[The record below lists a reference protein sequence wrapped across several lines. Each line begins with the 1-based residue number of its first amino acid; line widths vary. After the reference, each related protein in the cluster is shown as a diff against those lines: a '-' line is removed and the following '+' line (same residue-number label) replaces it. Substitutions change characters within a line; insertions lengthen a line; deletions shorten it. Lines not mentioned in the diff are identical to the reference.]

1 MKVITNCL
9 CTAFEEVLNLTEN
22 ISTLCVHGVKD
33 TNNTTGAITVPV
45 YQSATF
51 AHPSVGESTG
61 YDYSR
66 LQNPTRDALEKT
78 IAALDGGIEA
88 MAFSSGM
95 AALTVLCELF
105 SPGDHIIATNDLYGG
120 SVRLLDNVVKK
131 NGVEVDYI
139 NTGDLELVKSKIKP
153 NTKALFVE
161 SPSNP
166 MMQVSDIEK
175 LAKISKEN
183 GFLFIVDNTFLTPV
197 FQKPLS
203 LGADIVVYSGTK
215 YLGGHND
222 TLAGF
227 LVTNS
232 TELSEKLRFI
242 YKTIGACLAPWDCFL
257 ILRGLK
263 TLALR
268 MERIT
273 ENARKIAAW
282 LGTRPEVE
290 KVLYC
295 GKSGMISFV
304 TDSEETAVK
313 ILGNVKIIAFA
324 ESLGGVETLITYPIM
339 QTHADVP
346 QSVRETLGINERL
359 LRLSV
364 GIEHA
369 DDLIADLEAA
379 LA

>member
-1 MKVITNCL
+1 MTNI
-9 CTAFEEVLNLTEN
+9 N
-22 ISTLCVHGVKD
+22 TLCVHGAKD
-33 TNNTTGAITVPV
+33 VNNTTGAITVPV

-78 IAALDGGIEA
+78 IAALDGGIDA

-95 AALTVLCELF
+95 AALNTLCELF
-105 SPGDHIIATNDLYGG
+105 SPHDHIIATNDLYGG
-120 SVRLLDNVVKK
+120 SVRLLDNIVKK
-131 NGVEVDYI
+131 NGTLIDYI

-166 MMQVSDIEK
+166 MMQISDIEK
-175 LAKISKEN
+175 LAKISKAN
-183 GFLFIVDNTFLTPV
+183 DFLLIVDNTFLTPIY
-197 FQKPLS
+197 QQPLS
-203 LGADIVVYSGTK
+203 LGADVVVYSGTK

-227 LVTNS
+227 LVTNRAD
-232 TELSEKLRFI
+232 LSEKLRFI

-257 ILRGLK
+257 IQRGLK

-282 LGTRPEVE
+282 LSNRPEVE

-304 TDSEETAVK
+304 TDSEKTAVK

-346 QSVRETLGINERL
+346 QNVRERLGINERL

-364 GIEHA
+364 GIEYA
-369 DDLIADLEAA
+369 DDLIADLECA

>member
-1 MKVITNCL
+1 MTVSIN
-9 CTAFEEVLNLTEN
+9 
-22 ISTLCVHGVKD
+22 TLCVHGAKD
-33 TNNTTGAITVPV
+33 VNNTTGAVTVPV
-45 YQSATF
+45 YQTATF
-51 AHPSVGESTG
+51 AHPSVGQSTG

-78 IAALDGGIEA
+78 VAALDGGIDA

-95 AALTVLCELF
+95 AAITVLCELF

-120 SVRLLDNVVKK
+120 SVRLLDNIVKK

-139 NTGDLELVKSKIKP
+139 NTGDSELVKSKIKP

-166 MMQVSDIEK
+166 MMQVSDIAE

-183 GFLFIVDNTFLTPV
+183 GILFIVDNTFLTPIY
-197 FQKPLS
+197 QKPLS

-222 TLAGF
+222 TLSGF
-227 LVTNS
+227 LVTNRVD
-232 TELSEKLRFI
+232 LSEKLRFI

-257 ILRGLK
+257 IQRGLK

-273 ENARKIAAW
+273 ENARKIACW
-282 LGTRPEVE
+282 LGTRAEVE

-295 GKSGMISFV
+295 GQSGMISFV
-304 TDSEETAVK
+304 TDSEKTAVK
-313 ILGNVKIIAFA
+313 ILENVKIISFA

-346 QSVRETLGINERL
+346 VNVREALGINERL

-364 GIEHA
+364 GIEYA

>member
-1 MKVITNCL
+1 MTTNI
-9 CTAFEEVLNLTEN
+9 N
-22 ISTLCVHGVKD
+22 TLCVHGAKD
-33 TNNTTGAITVPV
+33 VNNTTGAITVPV
-45 YQSATF
+45 YQTATF
-51 AHPSVGESTG
+51 AHPSVGQSTG
-61 YDYSR
+61 FDYSR

-78 IAALDGGIEA
+78 IASLDGGVDA

-95 AALTVLCELF
+95 AALTVLSELF

-139 NTGDLELVKSKIKP
+139 NTGDLELVKSKIKS

-166 MMQVSDIEK
+166 MMQVSNIAK
-175 LAKISKEN
+175 LAEISKAN
-183 GFLFIVDNTFLTPV
+183 DFLFIVDNTFLTPIY
-197 FQKPLS
+197 QKPLS
-203 LGADIVVYSGTK
+203 LGADIVLYSGTK
-215 YLGGHND
+215 YLSGHND
-222 TLAGF
+222 TLSGF
-227 LVTNS
+227 LVTNRA
-232 TELSEKLRFI
+232 EISEKLRFI

-257 ILRGLK
+257 VQRGLK

-273 ENARKIAAW
+273 ENARKIADW

-290 KVLYC
+290 KFFYC
-295 GKSGMISFV
+295 GKSGMISFI
-304 TDSEETAVK
+304 TDSEKTAVK
-313 ILGNVKIIAFA
+313 ILDNVKIIAFA

-346 QSVRETLGINERL
+346 KNIREALGINERL

-364 GIEHA
+364 GIEYA

-379 LA
+379 LS

>member
-1 MKVITNCL
+1 M
-9 CTAFEEVLNLTEN
+9 TAHINTQ
-22 ISTLCVHGVKD
+22 CVHSAAD

-45 YQSATF
+45 YQTATF
-51 AHPSVGESTG
+51 IHSSVGKSTG

-66 LQNPTRDALEKT
+66 LQNPTRDALEKG
-78 IAALDGGIEA
+78 IAALDGGIDA

-95 AALTVLCELF
+95 AAMTVLCELF

-120 SVRLLDNVVKK
+120 SVRLFDNIVKK
-131 NGVEVDYI
+131 NGIEVDYI
-139 NTGDLELVKSKIKP
+139 NTGDLELIKSKIKP

-166 MMQVSDIEK
+166 MMQVSDIPALSKLCKEK
-175 LAKISKEN
+175 DL
-183 GFLFIVDNTFLTPV
+183 LLVVDNTFLTPIY
-197 FQKPLS
+197 QKPLS

-215 YLGGHND
+215 YLSGHND

-227 LVTNS
+227 LVTNRADL
-232 TELSEKLRFI
+232 TEKLRFI

-257 ILRGLK
+257 VQRGLK

-273 ENARKIAAW
+273 ENARKIAVW
-282 LGTRPEVE
+282 LGTRPEIE

-295 GKSGMISFV
+295 GQSGMISFT
-304 TDSEETAVK
+304 TDSEERAVK
-313 ILGNVKIIAFA
+313 ILGNVKIISFA
-324 ESLGGVETLITYPIM
+324 ESLGGVETLITYPVM

-346 QSVRETLGINERL
+346 AKVREALGINERL

-364 GIEHA
+364 GIEYA

-379 LA
+379 FNGI

>member
-1 MKVITNCL
+1 
-9 CTAFEEVLNLTEN
+9 LTQN
-22 ISTLCVHGVKD
+22 ISTLCVHGAKD
-33 TNNTTGAITVPV
+33 INNTTGAITVPV

-78 IAALDGGIEA
+78 IAALDGGIDA

-95 AALTVLCELF
+95 AALNTLCELF
-105 SPGDHIIATNDLYGG
+105 APNDHIIATNDLYGG
-120 SVRLLDNVVKK
+120 SVRLLDNIVKK
-131 NGVEVDYI
+131 NGIEVDYI
-139 NTGDLELVKSKIKP
+139 NTGDSELVKSKIKP

-166 MMQVSDIEK
+166 MMQVSDISA
-175 LAKISKEN
+175 LSAISKEN
-183 GFLFIVDNTFLTPV
+183 GFLLIVDNTFLTPIY
-197 FQKPLS
+197 QQPLS
-203 LGADIVVYSGTK
+203 LGADVVLYSGTK

-227 LVTNS
+227 LVTNRAD
-232 TELSEKLRFI
+232 LSEKLRFI

-282 LGTRPEVE
+282 LVTRPEVE

-295 GKSGMISFV
+295 GQSGMISFL
-304 TDSEETAVK
+304 TDSQRRAVK

-346 QSVRETLGINERL
+346 EKVREALGINERL

-364 GIEHA
+364 GIEYA

-379 LA
+379 LS